1 MDPRLREVG
10 EERRRDRRTHEHA
23 FFNEVGER
31 PVLTLGVVQRKGGV
45 GKSTST
51 LNLAAEFAARG
62 QRVLAV
68 DADPQA
74 TLTVFAGLDPLTI
87 PDAETLLAAIVPE
100 ALKLPDDYLPTPTP
114 TPWGADLIP
123 ASPALVQAEAE
134 LMRPDAVGGDHRLA
148 HVLGRY
154 ADSYDV
160 ALIDCG
166 PSLGKL
172 TINALVAADF
182 LLVPTGGDDAS
193 IQGLKPLFAT
203 LQLIQNRLNPK
214 LQIAAAFPTLVRNTR
229 HHNEVRSALAHA
241 LGDVFVPIPIPLS
254 VAVQDSQ
261 VEHKALRDYDSRSK
275 AALAYGELA
284 DEILERIGLTATR
297 RKKVA

>member
-1 MDPRLREVG
+1 MLSL
-10 EERRRDRRTHEHA
+10 A
-23 FFNEVGER
+23 
-31 PVLTLGVVQRKGGV
+31 VVQRKGGV

-74 TLTVFAGLDPLTI
+74 TLTVFAGLDPLDL
-87 PDAETLLAAIVPE
+87 PGEETLLAAVVPE
-100 ALKLPDDYLPTPTP
+100 ALRLAEDYLPDPKRA
-114 TPWGADLIP
+114 PWGADVIP

-148 HVLGRY
+148 QALRRY
-154 ADSYDV
+154 SARYDLT
-160 ALIDCG
+160 LIDCG

-182 LLVPTGGDDAS
+182 LLIPTGGDDAS
-193 IQGLKPLFAT
+193 THGLKPLFAT
-203 LQLIQNRLNPK
+203 LQLIQARLNPD

-229 HHNEVRSALAHA
+229 HHTEIRGALAKA
-241 LGDVFVPIPIPLS
+241 LGDQFVSIPIPLS

-261 VEHKALRDYDSRSK
+261 VEHKALRDYDRRSK
-275 AALAYGELA
+275 AARAYGELA
-284 DEILERIGLTATR
+284 DEILMRIGLSER
-297 RKKVA
+297 RKQVA